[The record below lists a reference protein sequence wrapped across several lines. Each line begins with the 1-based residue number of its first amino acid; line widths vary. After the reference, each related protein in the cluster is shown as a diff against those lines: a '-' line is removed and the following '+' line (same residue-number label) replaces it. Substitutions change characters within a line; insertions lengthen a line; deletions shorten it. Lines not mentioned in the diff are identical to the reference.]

1 MPTTRSEE
9 FPTDT
14 ISSVGGIFDKETGV
28 CLLLFLGIMVEYG
41 LEDRGMRRVIY
52 PRAKRGRPEFD

>member
-1 MPTTRSEE
+1 MR
-9 FPTDT
+9 
-14 ISSVGGIFDKETGV
+14 GIFDKEIGV

-52 PRAKRGRPEFD
+52 SGAKRGRLGFDQRQEIVYGWGE